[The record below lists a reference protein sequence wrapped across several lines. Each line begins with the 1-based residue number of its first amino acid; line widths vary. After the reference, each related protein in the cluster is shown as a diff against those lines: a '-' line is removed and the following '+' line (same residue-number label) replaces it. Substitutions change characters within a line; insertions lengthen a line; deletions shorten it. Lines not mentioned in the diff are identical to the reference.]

1 MLQIGSPGVRDLHIV
16 FVSGMMSTQIRDQ
29 ASISLLYLSMQLK
42 DVLNIPFCSLSM
54 CQPWVYVMFTVY
66 FAKLFYFILSLLHKI
81 RHWDCSA

>member
-29 ASISLLYLSMQLK
+29 ASISLLYLSMLLK

-54 CQPWVYVMFTVY
+54 CKPWVYVMFTVY
-66 FAKLFYFILSLLHKI
+66 LAKLFYFIFSLLHKI
-81 RHWDCSA
+81 RHQDYSA